1 MSTRTRKIGR
11 GGSRGGKSGKAPLAI
26 AEDDLVEISQK
37 RTKAKTSKKKQKE
50 VVSSSDD
57 EELEEQELEELE
69 EQEEEEER
77 PKKKK
82 KTKKS
87 NSKIKKKVSIL
98 MVSFKYHIPDE
109 NHMFHALHNKTGS
122 ECVQMIMELTK
133 DFNPEEVSVFP
144 CCVLD
149 ILIY

>member
-1 MSTRTRKIGR
+1 MSTRTRQIGR

-57 EELEEQELEELE
+57 EELEEEELE

-82 KTKKS
+82 ETKKS

-122 ECVQMIMELTK
+122 ECVQKIMELTK
-133 DFNPEEVSVFP
+133 DFNPEEVSLFP
-144 CCVLD
+144 CCVLN